1 MHTRESNP
9 VSKFAKKYFDA
20 SLDLRVQA
28 FHLLAFAGIAVSAGS
43 ALFMAATD
51 GGLWHVA
58 LNLLAAGF
66 AYSILRMAKHTGRY
80 RLFRPLTVIAVFIV
94 LFPLLYFTGN
104 GYGGNMPMFFVLAI
118 VFTALM
124 LEGWARAILI
134 SAEFL
139 LYTVCYLVEYRF
151 TGPLAAFAT
160 EYDHMLSILVGL
172 VSVGIM
178 LFAVVTLYMRIYN
191 NQQKQLEK
199 ANHALEEL
207 NRMKT
212 EFLQDMSHEMQN
224 PLTTITRCI
233 GHAGSRLELPDG
245 LGAARDVLN
254 IAEDEALRLGRMVA
268 SMVNLAAMSGSAEG
282 REKINFAEILSNCA
296 EMFRLQ
302 LNNRGNAL
310 HVDIDP
316 GLPPVYGIADSL
328 KQVPI
333 NLLANAARHTGNGA
347 VTLEASLESGFI
359 TVVVRDTGEG
369 IPPELLPRVFER
381 GVSSNK
387 SPGYGLSICRT
398 IVEAHGGEIQIESE
412 QGKGT
417 AVTFTIPAYG
427 GQSEARR
434 HE

>member
-1 MHTRESNP
+1 MPKNNLIF
-9 VSKFAKKYFDA
+9 KFAKKYFDP

-66 AYSILRMAKHTGRY
+66 AYSILRIAKRTGRY
-80 RLFRPLTVIAVFIV
+80 RLFRPLAVIAVFIV

-124 LEGWARAILI
+124 LEGWARAVLI

-199 ANHALEEL
+199 ANHALE
-207 NRMKT
+207 
-212 EFLQDMSHEMQN
+212 D
-224 PLTTITRCI
+224 
-233 GHAGSRLELPDG
+233 
-245 LGAARDVLN
+245 
-254 IAEDEALRLGRMVA
+254 
-268 SMVNLAAMSGSAEG
+268 
-282 REKINFAEILSNCA
+282 
-296 EMFRLQ
+296 
-302 LNNRGNAL
+302 
-310 HVDIDP
+310 
-316 GLPPVYGIADSL
+316 
-328 KQVPI
+328 
-333 NLLANAARHTGNGA
+333 
-347 VTLEASLESGFI
+347 
-359 TVVVRDTGEG
+359 
-369 IPPELLPRVFER
+369 
-381 GVSSNK
+381 
-387 SPGYGLSICRT
+387 
-398 IVEAHGGEIQIESE
+398 
-412 QGKGT
+412 
-417 AVTFTIPAYG
+417 
-427 GQSEARR
+427 
-434 HE
+434 